1 MVIADGDTHSMLNIS
16 TKYVKYMFHHQLLDG
31 ERGLSIRGL
40 SERGKTRKPEAI
52 DKSDCSLKFKY
63 LVLWYLVLVL
73 HSRRLIYRSRSIRL
87 TFPPVSRAHK
97 RAPPTIPVPLL
108 FTTATAYVCARAR
121 VYVSCLPPLT
131 SIVNIF
137 SVFFFFPFLSFSL
150 WEKLEGKNAR
160 VPMKLTRTR
169 ERIGHS
175 LWWYWSGLS
184 KSVSYF
190 AWRGPN
196 CSLVTP
202 RLRQRGNVLDWITVW
217 KRHENVSLV
226 DT

>member
-137 SVFFFFPFLSFSL
+137 SVFFFSFPLFFPVRKTWGEKCARSNEINEDARKDRPFSL
-150 WEKLEGKNAR
+150 VILVWPVEVGFLFR
-160 VPMKLTRTR
+160 LTRS
-169 ERIGHS
+169 E
-175 LWWYWSGLS
+175 L
-184 KSVSYF
+184 F
-190 AWRGPN
+190 ACYAKAKTKG
-196 CSLVTP
+196 
-202 RLRQRGNVLDWITVW
+202 
-217 KRHENVSLV
+217 
-226 DT
+226 